1 MHEPGHYEAESRALA
16 LSALTLVK
24 TLIDALEKKG
34 TLGIGEVDSI
44 LEQALVALEY
54 RHQDEATGLAR
65 RIVEAMAV
73 MRSGHLPGDPPQGL
87 V

>member
-1 MHEPGHYEAESRALA
+1 MHRHEHFEDENRALA

-24 TLIDALEKKG
+24 TLMAELEKKG
-34 TLGIGEVDSI
+34 VLGHGEVDGVI
-44 LEQALVALEY
+44 EKALVALEY
-54 RHQDEATGLAR
+54 RHQDSATGLAR

-73 MRSGHLPGDPPQGL
+73 MRSGHLPGEPPQGL

>member
-1 MHEPGHYEAESRALA
+1 MHEPGHYEAENRALA
-16 LSALTLVK
+16 LSALTLTR
-24 TLIDALEKKG
+24 TLMSALEKKG
-34 TLGIGEVDSI
+34 VLADGEVDAI
-44 LEQALVALEY
+44 LEQTLVALEY

-73 MRSGHLPGDPPQGL
+73 MRSGHLPGDPPQGF

>member
-1 MHEPGHYEAESRALA
+1 MPEQSHYAEESRALA

-34 TLGIGEVDSI
+34 VLNTPEVDDVI
-44 LEQALVALEY
+44 EKTLVSLEY
-54 RHQDEATGLAR
+54 RHQDDATGLAR